1 MCVCTALLQASSASC
16 SCDTAVSAG
25 SDSDNN
31 SNRHGRWVGATGHH
45 HPEFEHGQQQVQ
57 LPGQHSGGWDSR
69 AAAGSGA
76 IMASMRQQ
84 WVSHC
89 GQGLPPAETGCNS
102 AAASREPARMSSA
115 AGSPR
120 RHFLLLKAPSNN
132 SHLAWDISGST
143 VTGIT
148 SGDPIAVVGLAEDRK
163 CGSGSGA
170 VPLPSQSQIKAM
182 MSVRRGGVITSR
194 GGSNDSSA
202 ALLPA
207 SDDPQAASD
216 DPQAA
221 SDDPQAASDD
231 PPAAASDDPP
241 AAACIV
247 IMGLLPDGGDEQPA
261 RRPSSRALHVVDG
274 ATAAEAGPAG
284 VGRASEVL
292 LEVADVVLAEAAAA
306 GGMRCTEPLH
316 KVAPAEVIRNEW
328 EALMALATLAEN
340 ISSGML
346 ASG

>member
-1 MCVCTALLQASSASC
+1 MCVCTALLQACSASC

-31 SNRHGRWVGATGHH
+31 SNRHGSWVGATGHH
-45 HPEFEHGQQQVQ
+45 HPEFGHGQQQVQ

-69 AAAGSGA
+69 AAGSGA

-182 MSVRRGGVITSR
+182 MSVRGGVITSR

-202 ALLPA
+202 ALLP
-207 SDDPQAASD
+207 
-216 DPQAA
+216 A

-261 RRPSSRALHVVDG
+261 RCPSSRALHVVDG